1 MKNSLSKTNLRRCRI
16 LRAGCC
22 LAVLFMTLNILLGCQ
37 QKEVEADNIE
47 KVKLT
52 NVFAGDQLTFDL
64 DFDVRDLYMFDGRMY
79 VGGNEYIEDRNVS
92 RLAEYIDGE
101 LSIVEFPE
109 DIEYETLGIL
119 DGRFVFLTYQFD
131 MEKGDSYKLSCY
143 EGSDLVWSYDVSEL
157 AIFDPNTYVSISMFC
172 GTDMCYLTVGE
183 LIVAVNSDGKVTR
196 QIEVGEEV
204 DRLGALPDG
213 RIYVLTSTGVY
224 TIADGGLQSGDA
236 SLNSLLGSTTSGI
249 VDGKLWYSN
258 SEGVTIID
266 EDGERMIVDWLASN
280 LTESYISSLL
290 LISEDEL
297 MFYGS
302 NGYDFNYEWWD
313 YRRVP
318 EDLLPE
324 KTVVKLSYIEDG
336 RGFFEKAAILYNQS
350 QNEVYIEAKNYR
362 SPSDGL
368 SDESYE
374 DMQNRYKTD
383 IAAGNAGDI
392 ICYKDYDWYE
402 TFASQGA
409 LADLTEYLENPDD
422 IFNCVKQYCG
432 YNDKLYAV
440 VPEFS
445 IETFLS
451 AEDDPIADGGFT
463 MDDIINFDSSERRL
477 MANMTQVEVNNC
489 FLDSVIN
496 DCIDYDNASCDFTSD
511 EFIGYIEFLSQ
522 LKTEDDFIDI
532 YSENHFASGE
542 IALYNYTISNLS
554 DYLHINYIYAA
565 DSRILGYPY
574 KDGANG
580 AKAMISP
587 QNFCSIAY
595 SSKVKAEAADFIE
608 FMISYEV
615 VYDEMRG
622 MRYIPSSRDTLRK
635 ICENDAKHIKY
646 LYFYKDT
653 IGSWAGNSQPF
664 DEAQEGPGWNVE
676 VTGESIDALCEFV
689 DSLDIIKPAP
699 NKVKSIV
706 NEELSAYLSG
716 AKTAETA
723 ADIIN
728 SRVGTYLAERQ

>member
-1 MKNSLSKTNLRRCRI
+1 MKNSLSKTNFRRCRI

-52 NVFAGDQLTFDL
+52 NVFAGDQLTFDS
-64 DFDVRDLYMFDGRMY
+64 DFDVRDLYMFDGRIY

-157 AIFDPNTYVSISMFC
+157 AIYDPNTYVSISMFC

-204 DRLGALPDG
+204 DRLGALPDD

-266 EDGERMIVDWLASN
+266 TDGEHMIVDWLASN
-280 LTESYISSLL
+280 ITPTRINGIVML
-290 LISEDEL
+290 SEDE
-297 MFYGS
+297 MFFYGS
-302 NGYDFNYEWWD
+302 DGLDGAHGLWKYT
-313 YRRVP
+313 RVP
-318 EDLLPE
+318 EDQLPE
-324 KTVVKLSYIEDG
+324 KTVINLSYIEDG
-336 RGFFEKAAILYNQS
+336 RGFFKKAAILYNKSQS
-350 QNEVYIEAKNYR
+350 DYYVRAKDYN
-362 SPSDGL
+362 STFGDGTY
-368 SDESYE
+368 DE
-374 DMQNRYKTD
+374 MKQRFMAD
-383 IAAGNAGDI
+383 IVAGNAGDVV
-392 ICYKDYDWYE
+392 CYTNYDWYE
-402 TFASQGA
+402 TFASKGA
-409 LADLTEYLENPDD
+409 VADLSEYLDNPDD
-422 IFNCVKQYCG
+422 IFGCIKRYCS
-432 YNDKLYAV
+432 YNDKIYAL

-445 IETFLS
+445 IQTFLS

-477 MANMTQVEVNNC
+477 MAAMTQGSVNGC
-489 FLDSVIN
+489 FLGPVIN
-496 DCIDYDNASCDFTSD
+496 DCIDYETGSCNFASE
-511 EFIGYIEFLSQ
+511 EFISYLEYVSS
-522 LKTEDDFIDI
+522 LKAEDDFVDI

-542 IALYNYTISNLS
+542 LALYDYTISNLA
-554 DYLHINYIYAA
+554 DYLHINYIYNTDAK
-565 DSRILGYPY
+565 ILGYPY
-574 KDGANG
+574 KEGANG
-580 AKAMISP
+580 AKVMLSP
-587 QNFCSIAY
+587 QNFCSVSH
-595 SSKVKAEAADFIE
+595 SSNIKAEAVDFIE

-622 MRYIPSSRDTLRK
+622 MRFIPSSRDALRR
-635 ICENDAKHIKY
+635 ICENDAEYSKY
-646 LYFYKDT
+646 LYFYKDNISRT
-653 IGSWAGNSQPF
+653 SGSSRPF
-664 DEAQEGPGWNVE
+664 DERKDEPGWNVE
-676 VTGESIDALCEFV
+676 VTTESIDALCEFV
-689 DSLDIIKPAP
+689 DSLDIIKPVP

-716 AKTAETA
+716 AQTAETT

-728 SRVGTYLAERQ
+728 SRVGTYLAERN

>member
-1 MKNSLSKTNLRRCRI
+1 MKNSLSKTNFRRCRI

-52 NVFAGDQLTFDL
+52 NVFAGDQLTFDS
-64 DFDVRDLYMFDGRMY
+64 DFDVRDLYMFDGRIY

-157 AIFDPNTYVSISMFC
+157 AIYDPNTYVSISMFC

-196 QIEVGEEV
+196 QIEVGERV
-204 DRLGALPDG
+204 NRLGALPDG
-213 RIYVLTSTGVY
+213 GIYVLTSTGVY
-224 TIADGGLQSGDA
+224 TIADGSLQSGDA
-236 SLNSLLGSTTSGI
+236 SLNSLLGSTNSGI

-258 SEGVTIID
+258 EKGVTLID
-266 EDGERMIVDWLASN
+266 DDGERMIVDWLASN
-280 LTESYISSLL
+280 LTESRISSLL
-290 LISEDEL
+290 LLNEDEL

-374 DMQNRYKTD
+374 DMQNRYRTD

-392 ICYKDYDWYE
+392 VCYKDYDWYE

-409 LADLTEYLENPDD
+409 VADLTEYLENPDD

-489 FLDSVIN
+489 YLDSVIN

-689 DSLDIIKPAP
+689 DSLDIIKPVP

-706 NEELSAYLSG
+706 TEELSAYLSG
-716 AKTAETA
+716 AKTAEAA

>member
-1 MKNSLSKTNLRRCRI
+1 MKNSLSKTNFRRCRI

-52 NVFAGDQLTFDL
+52 NVFAGDQLTFDS
-64 DFDVRDLYMFDGRMY
+64 DFDVRDLYMFDGRIY

-157 AIFDPNTYVSISMFC
+157 AIYDPNTYVSISMFC

-204 DRLGALPDG
+204 DRLGALPDD

-266 EDGERMIVDWLASN
+266 DDGERMIVDWLASN
-280 LTESYISSLL
+280 LTESRISSLL
-290 LISEDEL
+290 LLNEDEL

-350 QNEVYIEAKNYR
+350 QNEVYIEAKDYQ
-362 SPSDGL
+362 SLSDG
-368 SDESYE
+368 SYE
-374 DMQNRYKTD
+374 DMRNRYMAD

-392 ICYKDYDWYE
+392 VCYKDYDWYE

-409 LADLTEYLENPDD
+409 VADLSEYLDNPDD
-422 IFNCVKQYCG
+422 IFGCIKRYCS
-432 YNDKLYAV
+432 YNDKIYAL

-445 IETFLS
+445 IKTFLS

-463 MDDIINFDSSERRL
+463 MDDIFDFDSSECRL
-477 MANMTQVEVNNC
+477 MADMTQASFSRC
-489 FLDSVIN
+489 FLDSVIS
-496 DCIDYDNASCDFTSD
+496 DCIDYDNASCDFTCD
-511 EFIGYIEFLSQ
+511 EFVGYLEYYSK
-522 LKTEDDFIDI
+522 LKAEDDYVDI
-532 YSENHFASGE
+532 YNENLFASGE
-542 IALYNYTISNLS
+542 VALYNYTISTLS

-676 VTGESIDALCEFV
+676 VTEAHIDALCEFV

-716 AKTAETA
+716 AQTAETT

>member
-1 MKNSLSKTNLRRCRI
+1 MKNSLSKTNFRRCRI

-52 NVFAGDQLTFDL
+52 NVFAGDQLTFDS
-64 DFDVRDLYMFDGRMY
+64 DFDVRDLYMFDCRIY

-157 AIFDPNTYVSISMFC
+157 AIYDPNTYVSISMFC

-204 DRLGALPDG
+204 DRLGALPDD

-266 EDGERMIVDWLASN
+266 DDGERMIVDWLASN
-280 LTESYISSLL
+280 LTESRISSLL
-290 LISEDEL
+290 LLNEDEL

-350 QNEVYIEAKNYR
+350 QNEVYIEAKDYQ
-362 SPSDGL
+362 SLSDG
-368 SDESYE
+368 SYE
-374 DMQNRYKTD
+374 DMRNRYMAD

-392 ICYKDYDWYE
+392 VCYKDYDWYE

-409 LADLTEYLENPDD
+409 VADLSEYLDNPDD
-422 IFNCVKQYCG
+422 IFGCIKRYCS
-432 YNDKLYAV
+432 YNDKIYAL

-445 IETFLS
+445 IKTFLS

-463 MDDIINFDSSERRL
+463 MDDIFDFDSSECRL
-477 MANMTQVEVNNC
+477 MADMTQASFSRC
-489 FLDSVIN
+489 FLDSVIS
-496 DCIDYDNASCDFTSD
+496 DCIDYDNASCDFTCD
-511 EFIGYIEFLSQ
+511 EFVGYLEYYSK
-522 LKTEDDFIDI
+522 LKAEDDYVDI
-532 YSENHFASGE
+532 YNENLFASGE
-542 IALYNYTISNLS
+542 VALYNYTISTLS

-676 VTGESIDALCEFV
+676 VTEAHIDALCEFV

-716 AKTAETA
+716 AQTAETT